1 MTVLDFVR
9 LTRAN
14 VKTIFVMFS
23 LFLVL
28 AFLYT
33 SRQPVVYTATSV
45 GYVTVDAG
53 NSVSEQFSA
62 NTLALT
68 KAKQYAGLVGNTR
81 VASRVISAL
90 KLQADPSDIA
100 GRFSAVASTDIPSL
114 TIFASASTPAEARD
128 LANAVIGALSK
139 EASDLESAARP
150 AGAPLTSLVKLVP
163 SEQAALPSAPTSPSY
178 PTNLL
183 AGGVLGILLGYAL
196 SLVRR
201 QLDSRIRTVDDMESL
216 VGTSVLTILP
226 ESDELDRV
234 GAAGIVQ
241 SQTGP
246 AAEALRQLRTN
257 LRFVDVDNPPQ
268 SIVVTSANAGEG
280 KSVVTSNLARVLAA
294 AGQKTMLIDG
304 DLRRP
309 MVSSIFDLDPAIGL
323 TQVLAGDLTLEH
335 TIQDPGLP
343 NLRVIVA
350 GRIPPNPSELLGS
363 QRMQHMIEDLVSQGY
378 LVLIDAP
385 PLLPVTDAG
394 LLSGTVDG
402 AILVLAVGRTF
413 KEQAKLAGKVLDQ
426 VGGHLL
432 GSVLNRA
439 PQKGIGSVVYGYGYG
454 THSQDYYSAYVY
466 GSSRTPSSWRAR
478 RKEAK
483 RVAEQAQRDRR
494 PVERLERP
502 IERASQLPAVPP
514 VERPAVSD
522 EGETQTTTPSG
533 KRRSD

>member
-23 LFLVL
+23 LGLL
-28 AFLYT
+28 ISFLYT
-33 SRQPVVYTATSV
+33 TREPVVYTATSQ
-45 GYVTVDAG
+45 GYVVVDSG
-53 NSVSEQFSA
+53 GTVSENFSGS
-62 NTLALT
+62 TLAQA
-68 KAKQYAGLVGNTR
+68 KVKQYAGLVGSTR
-81 VASRVISAL
+81 VASGVIDDLGL
-90 KLQADPSDIA
+90 KASPAEIA
-100 GRFSAVASTDIPSL
+100 GRFSAVPSEDAPTL
-114 TIFASASTPAEARD
+114 TIFATAPTPEEARN
-128 LANAVIGALSK
+128 LANSVIGSLAT
-139 EASDLESAARP
+139 EAADLESAARP
-150 AGAPLTSLVKLVP
+150 SGAPATSPVKLVP
-163 SEQAALPSAPTSPSY
+163 SEQAALPSRPTSPSY
-178 PTNLL
+178 PVNLL
-183 AGGVLGILLGYAL
+183 AGGLVGIVLGYAL

-226 ESDELDRV
+226 ESDELDRI
-234 GAAGIVQ
+234 GSAGIVQ

-363 QRMQHMIEDLVSQGY
+363 QRMLHMIEDLVSQGY

-454 THSQDYYSAYVY
+454 SHSQDYYSAYVY
-466 GSSRTPSSWRAR
+466 GSGRSGSSRRAR
-478 RKEAK
+478 RKEQK
-483 RVAEQAQRDRR
+483 RLAAQAERDSQPIQRID
-494 PVERLERP
+494 RP
-502 IERASQLPAVPP
+502 IERASSIPDENGNPTDSAV
-514 VERPAVSD
+514 
-522 EGETQTTTPSG
+522 G
-533 KRRSD
+533 KRQSE

>member
-14 VKTIFVMFS
+14 VKTIFLMFS

-45 GYVTVDAG
+45 GYVTINAG
-53 NSVSEQFSA
+53 NSVSEQYSA
-62 NTLALT
+62 NTLALA
-68 KAKQYAGLVGNTR
+68 KAQQYAGLVGNTR
-81 VASRVISAL
+81 VASRVITAL
-90 KLQADPSDIA
+90 KLNADPSEIA
-100 GRFSAVASTDIPSL
+100 GRFNAVSSTTVPSL
-114 TIFASASTPAEARD
+114 TIFATAPSPAEARD

-139 EASDLESAARP
+139 EAADLESAARP

-163 SEQAALPSAPTSPSY
+163 NEQAGLPSAPTSPNY
-178 PTNLL
+178 PVNLFV
-183 AGGVLGILLGYAL
+183 GGVLGIMAGYAVAL
-196 SLVRR
+196 TRR
-201 QLDSRIRTVDDMESL
+201 QLDRKIRSVDDMESL

-226 ESDELDRV
+226 ETDELDRI
-234 GAAGIVQ
+234 GTAGIVQ
-241 SQTGP
+241 SQSGP

-257 LRFVDVDNPPQ
+257 LRFVDVDQPPQ
-268 SIVVTSANAGEG
+268 SIVITSANAGEG
-280 KSVVTSNLARVLAA
+280 KSVVSSNLARVLAA

-309 MVSSIFDLDPAIGL
+309 MVANIFNLDPAVGL

-363 QRMQHMIEDLVSQGY
+363 QRMQHMIEDLVSDGY

-394 LLSGTVDG
+394 LLSGIVDG
-402 AILVLAVGRTF
+402 AILVLAVGRTY
-413 KEQAKLAGKVLDQ
+413 KEQAKLAAKVLDQ

-439 PQKGIGSVVYGYGYG
+439 PMKGIGSVVYGYGYG
-454 THSQDYYSAYVY
+454 AHSQDYYSAYVY
-466 GSSRTPSSWRAR
+466 GSSRSKGSR
-478 RKEAK
+478 RQRRLEQK
-483 RVAEQAQRDRR
+483 RVARQARRDAEAPVPARHTPAPYDETR
-494 PVERLERP
+494 PPTV
-502 IERASQLPAVPP
+502 A
-514 VERPAVSD
+514 
-522 EGETQTTTPSG
+522 G
-533 KRRSD
+533 KRRAS

>member
-1 MTVLDFVR
+1 VIDDLG
-9 LTRAN
+9 L
-14 VKTIFVMFS
+14 
-23 LFLVL
+23 
-28 AFLYT
+28 
-33 SRQPVVYTATSV
+33 
-45 GYVTVDAG
+45 
-53 NSVSEQFSA
+53 
-62 NTLALT
+62 
-68 KAKQYAGLVGNTR
+68 KASPAE
-81 VASRVISAL
+81 
-90 KLQADPSDIA
+90 IA
-100 GRFSAVASTDIPSL
+100 GRFSAVPSEDSPSV
-114 TIFASASTPAEARD
+114 TIFATAPTPGEARN
-128 LANAVIGALSK
+128 LANSVIGALAD
-139 EASDLESAARP
+139 EAASLESAARP
-150 AGAPLTSLVKLVP
+150 SGAPVNSPVKLVP

-178 PTNLL
+178 PINML
-183 AGGVLGILLGYAL
+183 AGGLIGIVLGYAL
-196 SLVRR
+196 ALVRR

-226 ESDELDRV
+226 ESEELDRL

-280 KSVVTSNLARVLAA
+280 KSVVTANLARVLAA

-394 LLSGTVDG
+394 PAQRHGGRCDPGAGGRPHVQGAGQAGQQGARPGRWPPARVGAQPGAAEGHRVGGLRLRLRLPLAGLLQRLRLRRRPERELVAGTPQGTEAGPGAGRARPAAGGTVPG
-402 AILVLAVGRTF
+402 
-413 KEQAKLAGKVLDQ
+413 
-426 VGGHLL
+426 
-432 GSVLNRA
+432 RA
-439 PQKGIGSVVYGYGYG
+439 PAPRG
-454 THSQDYYSAYVY
+454 
-466 GSSRTPSSWRAR
+466 R
-478 RKEAK
+478 RG
-483 RVAEQAQRDRR
+483 RGGLPGQATLGPGQRSLTDR
-494 PVERLERP
+494 P
-502 IERASQLPAVPP
+502 
-514 VERPAVSD
+514 
-522 EGETQTTTPSG
+522 T
-533 KRRSD
+533 

>member
-14 VKTIFVMFS
+14 VMTIFVMFS
-23 LFLVL
+23 LGLVI
-28 AFLYT
+28 AFLFT
-33 SRQPVVYTATSV
+33 SRQPIVYTATSQ
-45 GYVTVDAG
+45 GYVVVDG
-53 NSVSEQFSA
+53 SGSVSEGFSA
-62 NTLALT
+62 ATLAQA
-68 KAKQYAGLVGNTR
+68 KVKQYAGLVGSTR
-81 VASRVISAL
+81 VAATVIDDLGL
-90 KLQADPSDIA
+90 KASPAEIA
-100 GRFSAVASTDIPSL
+100 GRFSAVPSEDSPSV
-114 TIFASASTPAEARD
+114 TIFATAPTPGEARN
-128 LANAVIGALSK
+128 LANSVIGALAE
-139 EASDLESAARP
+139 EAASLESAARP
-150 AGAPLTSLVKLVP
+150 SGAPVNSPVKLVP

-178 PTNLL
+178 PVNML
-183 AGGVLGILLGYAL
+183 AGGLIGIVLGYAL
-196 SLVRR
+196 ALVRR

-226 ESDELDRV
+226 ESEELDRL
-234 GAAGIVQ
+234 GAAGIVK

-280 KSVVTSNLARVLAA
+280 KSVVTANLARVLAA

-402 AILVLAVGRTF
+402 AILVLAVGRTY
-413 KEQAKLAGKVLDQ
+413 KEQAKLASKVLDQ

-454 THSQDYYSAYVY
+454 SHSQDYYSAYVY
-466 GSSRTPSSWRAR
+466 GSGRTVSSWRAR
-478 RKEAK
+478 RKERK
-483 RVAEQAQRDRR
+483 RAQAQAARDRR
-494 PVERLERP
+494 PAARFPVEP
-502 IERASQLPAVPP
+502 QLPADD
-514 VERPAVSD
+514 AD
-522 EGETQTTTPSG
+522 GADFLA
-533 KRRSD
+533 KRRSDQGSGR